1 MHPSTEIS
9 KENYVITV
17 DFVGTLLIFTFSSH
31 PEVSRET
38 QNTAVCS
45 RQTDFEEGIACF
57 FPSLDTPMGEN

>member
-9 KENYVITV
+9 KENYVISV
-17 DFVGTLLIFTFSSH
+17 DFVGTLLMFTFSST
-31 PEVSRET
+31 EVSRET

-57 FPSLDTPMGEN
+57 CPSLDTSMEEN